1 MACDRHLLL
10 LLQLSF
16 CHRRLP
22 GYKKL
27 AREIL
32 LSHLS
37 LCPWCP
43 CVPVSLSKMWVSILI
58 LTTVSVLPMSAGHS
72 DCGSET
78 NSTSLGQIRLKRGAS
93 PWLACPKDS
102 KGKHVCNW
110 PKGELYYQI
119 SRSFKRTE
127 KDTIKSALD
136 DLQKKLKGCIEF
148 KERDTGR
155 RVIIKKDAKCRPK
168 QTCCKADVGYK
179 YKTNPT
185 MNLGKNSHGTQM
197 ENCHEF
203 PARKEMGQKNLS

>member
-78 NSTSLGQIRLKRGAS
+78 NSTSLGQIRLKRGA
-93 PWLACPKDS
+93 WKNCPKDS
-102 KGKHVCNW
+102 EGDHVCNW
-110 PKGELYYQI
+110 PKGILKYQI
-119 SRSFKRTE
+119 SRSFKPKE
-127 KDTIKSALD
+127 KKTIKSALR
-136 DLQKKLKGCIEF
+136 DLQKKLEGCIKF
-148 KERDTGR
+148 RERDSGR
-155 RVIIKKDAKCRPK
+155 RLIIKNDAKSVERKKLAVMQQWGINIK
-168 QTCCKADVGYK
+168 QT
-179 YKTNPT
+179 
-185 MNLGKNSHGTQM
+185 Q
-197 ENCHEF
+197 
-203 PARKEMGQKNLS
+203 R